1 MRAKLPSPRCDCDL
15 HTDTMPASRKA
26 VDSVKPAV
34 RAYDGDVCM
43 RITVVFE
50 FPEGKDPEIVM
61 SEHWKGGRL
70 IVYTQ
75 SDALAELDRLRA
87 AARHYCCEYLRDE
100 ARGLAA
106 DALWAAVVGS

>member
-1 MRAKLPSPRCDCDL
+1 
-15 HTDTMPASRKA
+15 
-26 VDSVKPAV
+26 
-34 RAYDGDVCM
+34 M

-50 FPEGKDPEIVM
+50 FPDDKSPEIVM
-61 SEHWKGGRL
+61 GEHWKGGRL
-70 IVYTQ
+70 IAYNS

-100 ARGLAA
+100 VRGLAA